1 METKKATALMLAGG
15 VFLLSLGCSK
25 QQTESEMIEE
35 EIHSFA
41 GMLSGTGQLVRA
53 WATGTN
59 LLARIGDEP
68 DEQVYM
74 NHFKNMESAIL
85 GMRFREGP
93 FADSY
98 NEWDHSIVLFGKL
111 SFWYSVSFWK
121 KRKDSQWLWEFYLN
135 QLDVY
140 RKELERIANAK
151 EKDLPP
157 GFNGIHGTL
166 EATRSR
172 LRLDRD
178 MTLRKFSSDNF
189 VSNYLAI
196 TPSERLRW
204 RQRIEEA
211 AGVEFK
217 FEVNFQTMAKKLR
230 AINAPIKEN

>member
-1 METKKATALMLAGG
+1 METKTATMMLACGS
-15 VFLLSLGCSK
+15 LLFALGCGNPQPESK
-25 QQTESEMIEE
+25 ILED

-41 GMLSGTGQLVRA
+41 GMLSGTGQLVRV

-59 LLARIGDEP
+59 LLARIVSEP

-74 NHFKNMESAIL
+74 SHFKEMESAIL

-98 NEWDHSIVLFGKL
+98 TEWDRSIGLFGKL
-111 SFWYSVSFWK
+111 SFWYSASLWK
-121 KRKDSQWLWEFYLN
+121 KRKDSQWLWEFYLK

-151 EKDLPP
+151 EKVLPP

-172 LRLDRD
+172 LKLDRD
-178 MTLRKFSSDNF
+178 MTLRKFSSHNF

-196 TPSERLRW
+196 TPAERVRW
-204 RQRIEEA
+204 LQRIEEA
-211 AGVEFK
+211 AGIEFK
-217 FEVNFQTMAKKLR
+217 FEVDFQATAKKLK
-230 AINAPIKEN
+230 AIGAPVKDD

>member
-1 METKKATALMLAGG
+1 MGIKAATTVMFACSI
-15 VFLLSLGCSK
+15 FLFLPGCGKS
-25 QQTESEMIEE
+25 QTESEILEN
-35 EIHSFA
+35 EIHSFS
-41 GMLSGTGQLVRA
+41 GMLSGPGQLVRA
-53 WATGTN
+53 WTTGTN
-59 LLARIGDEP
+59 LLARIGDET
-68 DEQVYM
+68 DEQVRM
-74 NHFKNMESAIL
+74 NHFKEMESAIL

-93 FADSY
+93 YADSY
-98 NEWDHSIVLFGKL
+98 NEWDHSIVIFGKL
-111 SFWYSVSFWK
+111 ASWYSISVWK
-121 KRKDSQWLWEFYLN
+121 KSKDSPWLWEFYLKR
-135 QLDVY
+135 LDVY

-151 EKDLPP
+151 EKPLPP

-172 LRLDRD
+172 LKLDRD
-178 MTLRKFSSDNF
+178 MILRKFSSDSF

-204 RQRIEEA
+204 CQRIEEA